1 MISLFNTLFYY
12 PLFNLLVVIYN
23 LIPGHDIGVAIIL
36 LTILIKL
43 VLYPLSLKAV
53 KSQKSLQDIQPKIEA
68 LKTQYKNEKEKLAA
82 EMMKLYKEEKVSP
95 FSSCLPLL
103 IQFPF
108 LIAIYWVFRNG
119 LTSDSLD
126 IIYPFVYNPGQLNP
140 IAFGFLDLSQNNLIL
155 AILAGA
161 AQFWQVKMLSVKK
174 PAIKSQASKDEGMM
188 AEMNKQMTYFMPII
202 TIVIGLS
209 LPGGLMLYW
218 MINAVFT
225 VVQQYIA
232 FRKKTEPPVEV
243 VNR

>member
-119 LTSDSLD
+119 LTSDGLD